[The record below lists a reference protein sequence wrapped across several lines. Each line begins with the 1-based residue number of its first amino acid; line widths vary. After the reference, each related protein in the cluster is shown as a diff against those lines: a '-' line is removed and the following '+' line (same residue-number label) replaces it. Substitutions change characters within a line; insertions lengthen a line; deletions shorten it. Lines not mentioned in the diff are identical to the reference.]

1 MTQQLNKT
9 EARERAKEMDRLRE
23 EERMTLQAIG
33 DQFGLSR
40 ERVRQLI
47 VKHKRQFLPQARFKG
62 GDLRIVVMGDLEGI
76 VPTRVWAAISAAGL
90 QSFPVQTFV
99 DRIDLR
105 ELLRFPNL
113 GRRTIRALLETL
125 EQGGYD
131 VSHLWAAG
139 NWENYNTTQYRGTGT
154 GKWGHIQLYSL
165 PSLHT
170 ESGAGSQREGLPEI

>member
-1 MTQQLNKT
+1 MTEMSK
-9 EARERAKEMDRLRE
+9 ADSRARAKEMCRLRE
-23 EERMTLQAIG
+23 EEGMTLQAVADI
-33 DQFGLSR
+33 FGLSR
-40 ERVRQLI
+40 ERVRQL
-47 VKHKRQFLPQARFKG
+47 VARHKRQFLRQEQFKEG
-62 GDLRIVVMGDLEGI
+62 SLRLVVMGDLQGV
-76 VPTRVWAAISAAGL
+76 VPTRVWAAITAAGL

-165 PSLHT
+165 PSLYA
-170 ESGAGSQREGLPEI
+170 ESGAGSQGEGLPEI